1 MRAPASGHPSN
12 VERRSVA
19 IARAVRVE
27 NRENVFESAFIFAE
41 NPISIFAHNGQ
52 SVQDDGLAAA
62 DDRPQRAFVE
72 RFRELQIDV
81 H

>member
-12 VERRSVA
+12 VERRA
-19 IARAVRVE
+19 IAIASAASVE
-27 NRENVFESAFIFAE
+27 DRKNVFESAFVFTK

-52 SVQDDGLAAA
+52 SVQDDCLAAA

-72 RFRELQIDV
+72 RLCKLQIDI